1 MEHPTPEEIR
11 IELDEI
17 IGKLISDTPM
27 NTHERKMI
35 AMGLWVTHSY
45 VAAHCKDNSPQ
56 NGLYRSIAEKAAR
69 DKRQEEDMAALRE
82 HQAFVE
88 RIFEKSEQYLKTIQL
103 GGYAAFFGIWSITEK
118 HLTSWTS
125 SVAALLMIISIS
137 AFILWEVYK
146 ATILALTVKGNA
158 LASSTS
164 LPRFVQIRMQTIR
177 SINASF
183 RVLSVVR
190 PVALFISIVPAL
202 FAVCFLSWHFL
213 VNIFASINAS

>member
-1 MEHPTPEEIR
+1 MKHLTPEEIR
-11 IELDEI
+11 IEFQELID
-17 IGKLISDTPM
+17 KLATDAPM
-27 NTHERKMI
+27 NARERQTV
-35 AMGLWVTHSY
+35 AMELLGPFSY
-45 VAAHCKDNSPQ
+45 VAAHCKDNSPV
-56 NGLYRSIAEKAAR
+56 NGAYKFAAEQAAKKKQHAEDIKA
-69 DKRQEEDMAALRE
+69 LSE

-146 ATILALTVKGNA
+146 ATVLALAVKGNA
-158 LASSTS
+158 LTSSAS
-164 LPRFVQIRMQTIR
+164 LPRFVQTRMQTIR

-190 PVALFISIVPAL
+190 PVTLFISIVPAL

-213 VNIFASINAS
+213 VNIFACINAS